1 MRMLLTGQ
9 GISNDLIRARLLDL
23 LDAPLAESRVV
34 MVIDAIL
41 PFPGD
46 RTKLVEHLTRTHSLG
61 WAEFG
66 VLSLFAGPA
75 SLVES
80 RLRSADVIVGYGGSN
95 HWLAHAW
102 TASGLA
108 PVLPELLDEKVYVG
122 WSAGSMIFSR
132 LHEAAVEALDDQDE
146 VEMFGLG
153 SVGPA
158 LPLFD
163 WFVMPH
169 LGADWG
175 GEVGRGVWNDDWAA
189 VVAARLGG
197 PVWFTDDD
205 SALLIHDPAADPEV
219 VSSSHWLRFNGGG
232 QLVASH

>member
-9 GISNDLIRARLLDL
+9 GISNDLIRATLLDL
-23 LDAPLAESRVV
+23 LDTPLAESRVA

-46 RTKLVEHLTRTHSLG
+46 RTKLVEHLTQTHSQG
-61 WAEFG
+61 WAEFD
-66 VLSLFAGPA
+66 VLSLFAGPP
-75 SLVES
+75 SLVQA
-80 RLRSADVIVGYGGSN
+80 RLCSADVIVGYGGSN

-102 TASGLA
+102 TETGLA
-108 PVLPELLDEKVYVG
+108 PVLRELLEEKVYVG

-132 LHEAAVEALDDQDE
+132 LHQAAIEALDDRDE
-146 VEMFGLG
+146 IEMFQLG

-163 WFVMPH
+163 WFVIPH
-169 LGADWG
+169 LGADRG
-175 GEVGRGVWNDDWAA
+175 SEVGRGAWDEGWAA
-189 VVAARLGG
+189 GVAARLGG
-197 PVWFTDDD
+197 PVWFIDDD
-205 SALLIHDPAADPEV
+205 SALLIRDSAADPEI
-219 VSSSHWLRFNGGG
+219 VSSSNWLHFNGGG